1 MAAADAECYRFRGR
15 PGVYMHHW
23 TCRIWFVSSV
33 SAVLAGCGSDCDDA
47 TRLDGDWSVTTS
59 VVGDDWQITGFNTN
73 NADPTVA
80 TSESLAEGALL
91 AQVLTNGERTWT
103 LQRDGASDDYRLRI
117 EGQEFQ
123 ARLVPQQG
131 SCNAFDFDFEGTWNG
146 AEGSAHLFALEGQL
160 TFLGDE
166 MTGEWK
172 YSDSFTWDAEDRN
185 GTIAIPAGVLSA
197 TRGAT
202 DSGL

>member
-1 MAAADAECYRFRGR
+1 
-15 PGVYMHHW
+15 MHPW
-23 TCRIWFVSSV
+23 TCRIWFVSAV
-33 SAVLAGCGSDCDDA
+33 SAVLTGCGSDCDDA

-146 AEGSAHLFALEGQL
+146 AEGSAHLFSLEGQL